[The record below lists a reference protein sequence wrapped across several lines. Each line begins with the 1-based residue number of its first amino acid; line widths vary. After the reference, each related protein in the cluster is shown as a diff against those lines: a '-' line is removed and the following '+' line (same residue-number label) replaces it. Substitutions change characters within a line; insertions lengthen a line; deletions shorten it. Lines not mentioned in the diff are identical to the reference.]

1 MSAADVTIGFFGKM
15 PATGDF
21 VSRGL
26 AGEFVRAWDP
36 WISTHLVPMQTAGV
50 WAGGTSLRFLLG
62 PAAMG
67 PMAGVILPSAD
78 RIGRRFPLTLAAPLA
93 PAPLELLIEAG
104 DWFARLEAAART
116 AYEGIIGADDLAAE
130 LAAYPLPATPAGAPV
145 QHMVFST
152 PGTAP
157 VEIDRAAPRAALE
170 QLVMAA
176 ASEVL

>member
-1 MSAADVTIGFFGKM
+1 MSAADVTIGFFGKI

-36 WISTHLVPMQTAGV
+36 WISTHLVPMQTAGI
-50 WAGGTSLRFLLG
+50 WANGTSLRFLLG

-78 RIGRRFPLTLAAPLA
+78 RIGRRFPLTLAAPLV
-93 PAPLELLIEAG
+93 PAPPGLLIEAG
-104 DWFARLEAAART
+104 DWFAGLETAAR
-116 AYEGIIGADDLAAE
+116 AACEGAIGADDLAAE
-130 LAAYPLPATPAGAPV
+130 LAAYPFPTTPAGVPV
-145 QHMVFST
+145 QHMVFSV
-152 PGTAP
+152 PGSAP
-157 VEIDRAAPRAALE
+157 AEVDRAAPRAALE
-170 QLVMAA
+170 RLVMA